1 MSITKLE
8 KEIALPEIIGIDRVS
23 ARMSDITNESQMA
36 KKDEQS
42 TTASDRVYKLVRQ
55 DILECRWRA
64 GQRLKI
70 RDIAAELGVS
80 PMPVRTAFRRLGE
93 EGILIV
99 EENRSARVP
108 FVSRQSFNE
117 YLEISV
123 RLECLA
129 LERAAGRISSETIQ
143 ALRSEVECMQRD
155 IEAGDTVGYA
165 PRFNGLLMKIYVR
178 GESQALIEMIESV
191 WIKTAPPSREAFE
204 ERGIVTRLNAALVAI
219 IDALEVADA
228 ARAKEILTSAL
239 HYACKGVNLFLE
251 MDQDQKMKP
260 KAKKRIKE
268 QYAETK

>member
-1 MSITKLE
+1 MSITKIE
-8 KEIALPEIIGIDRVS
+8 KEVALLGNVGLNTAWIWTL
-23 ARMSDITNESQMA
+23 DITNESQMT

-123 RLECLA
+123 SLECLA
-129 LERAAGRISSETIQ
+129 LERAAGRLSSETIQ
-143 ALRSEVECMQRD
+143 ALRSEAECMQRD
-155 IEAGDTVGYA
+155 IEAGNTVGYA
-165 PRFNGLLMKIYVR
+165 RRFNGLLMKIYVR

-191 WIKTAPPSREAFE
+191 WIKTAPPAREAFE
-204 ERGIVTRLNAALVAI
+204 EKGIVTRLNAALVAI
-219 IDALEVADA
+219 IDALEAADA
-228 ARAKEILTSAL
+228 ASAKEILTSAL
-239 HYACKGVNLFLE
+239 QYACKGVNLFLE
-251 MDQDQKMKP
+251 MDQDQKLRP
-260 KAKKRIKE
+260 KAKKRIEE
-268 QYAETK
+268 QYVESK